1 MGGEGE
7 KGGFTRR
14 RSGFAGR
21 DAGRPRARWR
31 MRAVS
36 WRKRWR
42 GSFILVFSGGMNYS
56 DSGVVDMLKVLGKEN
71 QCREY
76 FLLIPPFESRHR
88 AINLVST
95 ACFYSPRYSIC
106 ILLLGYL
113 DRLNHSSFRFRKQI
127 RGTRGTRY

>member
-21 DAGRPRARWR
+21 DPGIPRARWR
-31 MRAVS
+31 VSAVS
-36 WRKRWR
+36 WTKRWR

-71 QCREY
+71 QGPVY
-76 FLLIPPFESRHR
+76 FL
-88 AINLVST
+88 
-95 ACFYSPRYSIC
+95 
-106 ILLLGYL
+106 
-113 DRLNHSSFRFRKQI
+113 
-127 RGTRGTRY
+127 